1 MCRLT
6 QAGGGEERASKT
18 RVVCERTCSQSA
30 LVDLSEGRL
39 DVHQRNRIKS
49 LSVEWA

>member
-1 MCRLT
+1 MRVVWRLS

-18 RVVCERTCSQSA
+18 RVVCDGTCSQSV

-39 DVHQRNRIKS
+39 EVQQRNREK
-49 LSVEWA
+49 V